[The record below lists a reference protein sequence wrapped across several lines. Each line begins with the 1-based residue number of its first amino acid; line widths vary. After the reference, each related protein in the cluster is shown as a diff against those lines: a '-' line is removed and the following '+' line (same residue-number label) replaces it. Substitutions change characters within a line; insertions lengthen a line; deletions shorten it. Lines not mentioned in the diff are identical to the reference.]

1 MANGH
6 FADEIGESLCVWSL
20 HVALGAV
27 TSPTSGGWGTARKA
41 KSNTKPQQNRMSAKL
56 KNSEL
61 LAPSSDKF
69 RVL

>member
-6 FADEIGESLCVWSL
+6 FTDEIGEPLCVWSL

-41 KSNTKPQQNRMSAKL
+41 KSNTSQTTAKQNECQTK
-56 KNSEL
+56 E
-61 LAPSSDKF
+61 F
-69 RVL
+69 RAFSTL